1 MSYFILFAI
10 QQCNCGDRKILTFC
24 LAIFRIDAQH
34 TPCGVFIS
42 APKRSSF
49 TYYTEDALREAKDDI
64 VLIAEKEGLTAHANA
79 IKVRF

>member
-1 MSYFILFAI
+1 MQVLTTFF
-10 QQCNCGDRKILTFC
+10 QQ
-24 LAIFRIDAQH
+24 AAQ
-34 TPCGVFIS
+34 PDSSRRFE
-42 APKRSSF
+42 KRSSF